1 MMVRSV
7 MRAVLLLG
15 LAAPCAALA
24 QGFPNRTIQMINP
37 FSAGGTPDILGRA
50 LAEGM
55 APVLGQQVIVINREG
70 AGGVIGGTQVASAA
84 PDGYTLGYSA
94 AGTITTRPLVVKNI
108 SYSGESF
115 DPICQTFELH
125 IVLAVHVDSPLKTFA
140 DFVAAAKKAPEAVS
154 VGHSGAG
161 SPPHLAMAHL
171 ESVAGFKANHI
182 AYRGDGQLLPNL
194 EGKHVDVAAAGLGAI
209 SGRPAIRA
217 LAFFGAKRV
226 PTHPDLPTVI
236 ESGYPVER
244 VAMGGLFGPKGLPAD
259 VKAKLETACAEGVKS
274 EPYRATSAKLNQPVE
289 YLPGAAWDRRLKA
302 ETKLNAELIK
312 RLGIQP
318 E

>member
-1 MMVRSV
+1 MP
-7 MRAVLLLG
+7 G
-15 LAAPCAALA
+15 AALA
-24 QGFPNRTIQMINP
+24 QAFPSHTIHVINP

-55 APVLGQQVIVINREG
+55 GPVLGQQLIIINRDG
-70 AGGVIGGTQVASAA
+70 AGGVIGASQVASAA

-94 AGTITTRPLVVKNI
+94 AGTITTRPLVMKNI
-108 SYSGESF
+108 SYSGDSF

-125 IVLAVHVDSPLKTFA
+125 VVLAVHVDSPLKTFA
-140 DFVAAAKKAPEAVS
+140 DFVAAAKKAPETIS

-161 SPPHLAMAHL
+161 SPPHLAMSHL
-171 ESVAGFKANHI
+171 ENVAGFKVNHI
-182 AYRGDGQLLPNL
+182 AYRGDGQLVPNL
-194 EGKHVDVAAAGLGAI
+194 EGNHVDVAAAGLGSI
-209 SGRPAIRA
+209 TGRPAIRA

-236 ESGYPVER
+236 ELGYPVER
-244 VAMGGLFGPKGLPAD
+244 VAMGGLFGPKGLPAE
-259 VKAKLETACAEGVKS
+259 VKARLENACSEGVKS
-274 EPYRATSAKLNQPVE
+274 EPYRNAAIKLNQPVE
-289 YLPGAAWDRRLKA
+289 YLPGEAWDRRLKA
-302 ETKLNAELIK
+302 ETKLNAELIA